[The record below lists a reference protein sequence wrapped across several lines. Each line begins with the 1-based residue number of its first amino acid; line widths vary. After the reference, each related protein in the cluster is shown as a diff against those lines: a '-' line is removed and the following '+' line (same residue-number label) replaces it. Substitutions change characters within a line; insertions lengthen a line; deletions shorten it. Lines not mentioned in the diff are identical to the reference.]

1 MVNSDVMKWKRI
13 CVENKA
19 EIDLDNLVLNIVDDD
34 LVEEGAGKSIAFS
47 VLAFLLSSAG
57 IVEGATFRR
66 EAQKYMKD
74 KQVERGKVTVT
85 KSELKD
91 IVDKSKVPTKRVGRW
106 TEAQAKNIIARTLY
120 SEARGDKKTGMD
132 MVMTVIWNRGAQD
145 LKHLAD
151 EFLYLVH
158 KSYQHQCIKD
168 VECRLD
174 IVFASYC
181 NVLFWLQ
188 FLSKVAAQYSFVPH
202 FCIQCCLASNPV
214 DVAAGLHSIDVCLMK
229 VLTKTLVPNQFK
241 IGNTVDARVLELV
254 VEAGAVEGVGPV
266 GFLRETEL
274 PIQAQLVVLEI
285 ALVEQ
290 LAFPPFA
297 VVGASITSASSSA
310 DAVVDAFDTESHAS
324 ISLYGSKA
332 AALNAYLYGL
342 AFIVFGNDVDGSAK
356 ALPTVNAAGCTF
368 QNLDALNVADVYWEV
383 CGKMTCLWIADV
395 DTV

>member
-34 LVEEGAGKSIAFS
+34 LVEEGAGKAIAFS

-151 EFLYLVH
+151 ECLRE
-158 KSYQHQCIKD
+158 K
-168 VECRLD
+168 
-174 IVFASYC
+174 
-181 NVLFWLQ
+181 Q
-188 FLSKVAAQYSFVPH
+188 FSCWNAVTNTVKTPSTYAISFPDAAKTGKGEDFKMWQV
-202 FCIQCCLASNPV
+202 ASNIVESVFSGGFTPV
-214 DVAAGLHSIDVCLMK
+214 NSNWNAYYNPDKASPDWADKLMNSQM
-229 VLTKTLVPNQFK
+229 VGHHLVGTLKDQTQHAKNLK
-241 IGNTVDARVLELV
+241 KADRML
-254 VEAGAVEGVGPV
+254 AVQKP
-266 GFLRETEL
+266 
-274 PIQAQLVVLEI
+274 
-285 ALVEQ
+285 Q
-290 LAFPPFA
+290 LA
-297 VVGASITSASSSA
+297 
-310 DAVVDAFDTESHAS
+310 
-324 ISLYGSKA
+324 
-332 AALNAYLYGL
+332 
-342 AFIVFGNDVDGSAK
+342 
-356 ALPTVNAAGCTF
+356 
-368 QNLDALNVADVYWEV
+368 
-383 CGKMTCLWIADV
+383 
-395 DTV
+395 